1 MNSPAE
7 FLDALRSRYGLRSD
21 YQVSKLLG
29 VSASYVSKYRHG
41 RVGFSD
47 ELAAKVAELL
57 DLDPGY
63 VLARLY
69 EERAQSDEG
78 RNVWRELA
86 RRLAPATV
94 ALLLLVV
101 GLGDWLG
108 EPVSGALAFAASSG
122 PLNIM
127 SNAAWVLALALL
139 LTRSGIAGRFSR

>member
-1 MNSPAE
+1 METAAE
-7 FLDALRSRYGLRSD
+7 FIDALRRRHSLPSD
-21 YQVSKLLG
+21 YAAAKLLK
-29 VSASYVSKYRHG
+29 STPAAVSKYRHG
-41 RVGFSD
+41 RDTFSD
-47 ELAAKVAELL
+47 ETACRVAELL
-57 DLDPGY
+57 AIDAGY
-63 VLARLY
+63 VLACMS
-69 EERAQSDEG
+69 AQRSRTEG
-78 RNVWRELA
+78 ARSAWMHLA

-94 ALLLLVV
+94 ALLLVV